1 MHTLMAANRIQIK
14 ASNTNKKITVPLGD
28 TFDELGREQLINI
41 YEEVEQQDNINVIQD
56 FETTKYAF
64 NNSVSG
70 DSIYYQFEFLDSAN
84 AYQSSFLDIGFT
96 AFELAS
102 EAKVVTRSF
111 FKFNFYDSPDRKQQK
126 MVFSNIM
133 PINNCLKGGNVL
145 VDPLTDPL
153 EYYNQIA
160 KGITLP
166 VWNFLE
172 PKVRL
177 RPRPGVNENY
187 YIHWFK
193 KRDLY
198 EGNVFY
204 MSCQFFNA
212 KTGKITRMINESPPL
227 PMPVTYDPIDYFYY
241 EVLLKIEPI
250 PTNNP
255 RYNYKV
261 RKYTVNNYN
270 AGQVGM
276 GVAVGTGFP
285 PGQQPIKFYEHVNP

>member
-1 MHTLMAANRIQIK
+1 MAANRIQIK
-14 ASNTNKKITVPLGD
+14 TSDTNKKITIPLGQG
-28 TFDELGREQLINI
+28 FDELGREQLIDI
-41 YEEVEQQDNINVIQD
+41 YEEVELQDNINIIQD

-70 DSIYYQFEFLDSAN
+70 NSIYYQFEFLDTMN
-84 AYQSSFLDIGFT
+84 AYQSDFTVLGFT

-102 EAKVVTRSF
+102 EAKVVTKSF

-133 PINNCLKGGNVL
+133 PLNNCLKGGNVP
-145 VDPLTDPL
+145 VNVATDPL
-153 EYYNQIA
+153 EYYNQLA
-160 KGITLP
+160 KGIFLP

-177 RPRPGVNENY
+177 RPRPGLNENY
-187 YIHWFK
+187 YIQWFK

-212 KTGKITRMINESPPL
+212 KTGKIMRMINESPPL
-227 PMPVTYDPIDYFYY
+227 PIPTVLNFIDYYYY
-241 EVLLKIEPI
+241 EVILKIEPNV
-250 PTNNP
+250 TYSP

-261 RKYTVNNYN
+261 RKYTANNYN

-276 GVAVGTGFP
+276 GSEVGTGFP
-285 PGQQPIKFYEHVNP
+285 PGQQPIKFYEYVNP